1 MKKGLELK
9 TQARE
14 IAADIERHHHD
25 LVRGKIRAGSPSCAE
40 AALTYAGCE

>member
-25 LVRGKIRAGSPSCAE
+25 LVRERLE
-40 AALTYAGCE
+40 RLRAALKQL